1 MPYHMEGLMRFP
13 HRTRC
18 HVCLSPMEPWA
29 LAAILTVTI
38 AGVTP
43 ALSGGLFGGGGSDV
57 ELQAGGVAIVKPKYE
72 GSNEYEVVGAPIVGP
87 AGGTG
92 NGFVQFKGVDDLRFK
107 LIDNWGFETGPLVG
121 YRFERDQ
128 DDADRLRGLGDVDGG
143 LVVGGY
149 AAYNFGSIKPFVS
162 YHHQVTGDETGGVAR
177 LGVEAK
183 VPVMPWLLV
192 TAIGGATWADDDYMQ
207 SFFGITAAQSAASA
221 AGLARFDAEAG
232 VKDVFFGV
240 STDVPIAERW
250 TLKLGGKYT
259 HLLGDAADS
268 PIVESESQWQGTL
281 GLTYRFSVGR

>member
-1 MPYHMEGLMRFP
+1 
-13 HRTRC
+13 
-18 HVCLSPMEPWA
+18 MEPWA

>member
-1 MPYHMEGLMRFP
+1 MTITRHPATSTTRSRALDIIGPWGL
-13 HRTRC
+13 
-18 HVCLSPMEPWA
+18 
-29 LAAILTVTI
+29 LTVVAVTV
-38 AGVTP
+38 AGATATP
-43 ALSGGLFGGGGSDV
+43 AVAGSLFGGDGSSV

-92 NGFVQFKGVDDLRFK
+92 TGFVQFKGIDDLRFR
-107 LIDNWGFETGPLVG
+107 LLDNSGFEAGPLVG
-121 YRFERDQ
+121 YRFDRDE

-149 AAYNFGSIKPFVS
+149 AAYNFGPIKPYVS
-162 YHHQVTGDETGGVAR
+162 YHHQVTGDDAGAVAR
-177 LGVEAK
+177 LGVETK

-192 TAIGGATWADDDYMQ
+192 TAIGGVTWANDDYMQ
-207 SFFGITAAQSAASA
+207 SFFGVTAAQSAASA
-221 AGLARFDAEAG
+221 AGLARYDAEAG

-250 TLKLGGKYT
+250 SLKLGGKYT

-268 PIVESESQWQGTL
+268 PIVETESQWQGTL